1 MVPGNEKFPKIT
13 GRDLTHFFDLFSSK
27 STFYKKVDFFDP
39 VIWQKVTDDPA
50 AGRQDVKKWGRPGK
64 SVVQTPLWTPKSPFL
79 SGIRVAGGSDFGRL
93 GGRFLDPLFLSAN
106 FFKKSP
112 DNVSTRIFTF
122 FEKWPFFADKNWP
135 DFSAFFQKNHDFQK
149 ITIFLIKKWPFF

>member
-13 GRDLTHFFDLFSSK
+13 GRDLTHFFDLFWSK
-27 STFYKKVDFFDP
+27 FTFLKKVDFFDP
-39 VIWQKVTDDPA
+39 VILQKVTADPA
-50 AGRQDVKKWGRPGK
+50 AGRRDVKKWGRPGK
-64 SVVQTPLWTPKSPFL
+64 SVVQTLILPPKSHFL
-79 SGIRVAGGSDFGRL
+79 SGIRVAGGPDFVRP

-122 FEKWPFFADKNWP
+122 FEKWPFFADKN
-135 DFSAFFQKNHDFQK
+135 
-149 ITIFLIKKWPFF
+149 